1 MYFSEAEIESVSDRP
16 VITSHLDKYQRS
28 HLKQYDTEVVTKE
41 TVINILTSL
50 GINPESELLKS
61 VLNNLNL
68 KQKSVLSSIF
78 DGLSSADV
86 SKDLGARPRQEFT
99 IPETLR
105 IIDDKYDKILGY
117 CLDKYPLYT
126 SFSSVF

>member
-1 MYFSEAEIESVSDRP
+1 M
-16 VITSHLDKYQRS
+16 ITSQLDKYQRS

-41 TVINILTSL
+41 TIVNILTSL

-86 SKDLGARPRQEFT
+86 CRDLGARPRQEFT

-105 IIDDKYDKILGY
+105 SIDDKYDKILGNLILCIY
-117 CLDKYPLYT
+117 WMDVIIIDRWLE
-126 SFSSVF
+126 